1 MNKKRLF
8 LAALAV
14 FIYIGSGV
22 IAEASQQSEPQS
34 DTYGEQLGTVT
45 IPFDCNKAALPYA
58 IRGLALLH
66 HMTYAGAREQFTQA
80 TKLDPNSAVGYWG
93 QAMTL
98 IHPLWSDPP
107 TEEDFNKGKA
117 LIAEARQRV
126 TDNPKARAFVEAA
139 GAYFDQGLDSNEKAN
154 LEAFEKGWKKAHEEF
169 PNDVEATC
177 FYALAHMATADPSDK
192 SYEKQ
197 KQAIAIL
204 KPVLK
209 KNPDHPGAH
218 HYTIHASDYPPLAAG
233 ALDVARNY
241 SNIAPAVPHALHMP
255 THIFTRLGLWP
266 DSITM
271 NKRSAD
277 AAILH
282 QAAGNV
288 SLHYLHALDYLA
300 YAYLQ
305 RGEDDKA
312 KATYKKMQS
321 LEESLQHHVASAYAI
336 AAIPARLALER
347 QEWAEAAALK
357 ARIPRDFP
365 WATHPE
371 MEAVTYFARAL
382 GAARSGDGTAAR
394 KALEKMEQLYAQ
406 AAKKS
411 AYWAKQV
418 EIQRLS
424 AAAWLAYEEGRQQEG
439 LKTMRRA
446 AELEGTTEKH
456 PITPGEVLP
465 AQELYADMLLEA
477 GQYKEAENAYLA
489 ALKRSPNRFNSLYGA
504 GLAAELAGDQQGA
517 IKYYKQLIKITG
529 KSADRERLQKAKSFL
544 DGK

>member
-1 MNKKRLF
+1 MNRKPLF
-8 LAALAV
+8 LAMLAS
-14 FIYIGSGV
+14 FIYIGCGL
-22 IAEASQQSEPQS
+22 IAQASQQPVPQS

-45 IPFDCNKAALPYA
+45 MPFDCNKEALPYA

-66 HMTYAGAREQFTQA
+66 HMTYEGARKQFIQA
-80 TKLDPNSAVGYWG
+80 TKLDPDSAVGYWG

-107 TEEDFNKGKA
+107 SEETFNKGKK
-117 LIAEARQRV
+117 LVAEARQRV
-126 TDNPKARAFVEAA
+126 GDSPKARAFVEAV
-139 GAYFDQGLDSNEKAN
+139 GAYFDQGPNSDEKAN
-154 LEAFEKGWKKAHEEF
+154 LEAYEKGWKKAHEEF
-169 PNDVEATC
+169 PDDIEAIC
-177 FYALAHMATADPSDK
+177 FYALAHMATAEPGDK
-192 SYEKQ
+192 SYAKQ
-197 KQAIAIL
+197 KKAIAML
-204 KPVLK
+204 KPVLEN
-209 KNPDHPGAH
+209 NPDHPGAH

-241 SNIAPAVPHALHMP
+241 GKIAPAVPHALHMP

-277 AAILH
+277 AS
-282 QAAGNV
+282 GRV
-288 SLHYLHALDYLA
+288 SLHYLHALDYLT

-312 KATYKKMQS
+312 MTTYNKLQS
-321 LEESLQHHVASAYAI
+321 VEESLQPHVASAYAI
-336 AAIPARLALER
+336 AAIPARIALER
-347 QEWAEAAALK
+347 QEWAEAAALE

-365 WATHPE
+365 WAPHPA

-477 GQYKEAENAYLA
+477 GQYKEAEQAYLS

-504 GLAAELAGDQQGA
+504 GLAAELAGDQKAA
-517 IKYYKQLIKITG
+517 IKYYKQLVKITG
-529 KSADRERLQKAKSFL
+529 ETADRERLQKAKSFL
-544 DGK
+544 EGK